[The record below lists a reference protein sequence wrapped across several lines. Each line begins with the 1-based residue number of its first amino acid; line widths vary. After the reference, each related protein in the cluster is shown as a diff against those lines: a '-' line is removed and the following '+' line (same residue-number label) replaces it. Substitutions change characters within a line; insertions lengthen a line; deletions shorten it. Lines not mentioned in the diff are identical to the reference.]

1 MKTLNIAL
9 VACILFSLTLMA
21 QEKSVR
27 ERRGDRYSFTN
38 NYVKA
43 ISTYT
48 RTKNLS
54 VDGQRALAEAYH
66 KMDQNQQSE
75 ETYAALIGAGIGIIP
90 EDYYQYSMVLKIN
103 GRYTESNHWMNKFA
117 DQKPNDLRVMDYRAN
132 KSKLAGLLIDNP
144 ELYIE
149 HQTMNTDA
157 LDFGTAFYDDQVVFA
172 STRTHRKL
180 FVSKYNWTHQPFWSM
195 YISEVE
201 DGQLKTPVRFAKAL
215 NGNLHD
221 GPVSMSNQNTFMAFT
236 RNNYRDKSKDKVV
249 ELQIWFSSLADGKWS
264 KPEPFTHNNSAYSV
278 AHPWL
283 SADGKTMFFAS
294 DKPGG

>member
-90 EDYYQYSMVLKIN
+90 ED
-103 GRYTESNHWMNKFA
+103 
-117 DQKPNDLRVMDYRAN
+117 
-132 KSKLAGLLIDNP
+132 
-144 ELYIE
+144 
-149 HQTMNTDA
+149 
-157 LDFGTAFYDDQVVFA
+157 
-172 STRTHRKL
+172 
-180 FVSKYNWTHQPFWSM
+180 
-195 YISEVE
+195 
-201 DGQLKTPVRFAKAL
+201 
-215 NGNLHD
+215 
-221 GPVSMSNQNTFMAFT
+221 
-236 RNNYRDKSKDKVV
+236 
-249 ELQIWFSSLADGKWS
+249 
-264 KPEPFTHNNSAYSV
+264 
-278 AHPWL
+278 
-283 SADGKTMFFAS
+283 
-294 DKPGG
+294 